1 MSEREHC
8 RCPTVSLR
16 EVLQHLDVK
25 FLVSDDLLQPTVLIF
40 ELFQTLRFLAL
51 HPTVLLTPAM
61 IRGLG
66 EVPDC
71 SE

>member
-16 EVLQHLDVK
+16 KVFQHLNVE
-25 FLVSDDLLQPTVLIF
+25 FLVGDDLLQATVLIF

-61 IRGLG
+61 ARGLG